1 MCPTLFVFGWQ
12 DGHGEMLSI
21 LKRRAAGGFRD
32 GSGLL
37 RRPIRSMFGIL
48 IALALVAPALTARAE
63 AAYISTLFNS
73 DNNGAPGGAVFF
85 NLTVGPKDIS
95 ITRFDTNEDAIGTFA
110 GFQIYTRLGSAFGSE
125 SDAGLWNFTAFG
137 TVTGLGVDAMSPVF
151 LNNHIDLSAGTTYGF
166 ALLMPAGVTHYYT
179 NTGSD
184 GALASY
190 ANMDL
195 TLDFGTAQSLPF
207 FGAVYDPRTWNGTI
221 YYNTPSAV
229 PLPAAAWLFLSA
241 LGGLGVFGWRRRVAA

>member
-1 MCPTLFVFGWQ
+1 MLNIVERRQAGKSLGTSGLF
-12 DGHGEMLSI
+12 E
-21 LKRRAAGGFRD
+21 RAARAT
-32 GSGLL
+32 
-37 RRPIRSMFGIL
+37 FGIL

-85 NLTVGPKDIS
+85 NLTVGPHDIS
-95 ITRFDTNEDAIGTFA
+95 ITRFDTNADAIGTFP
-110 GFQIYTRLGSAFGSE
+110 GFQVYTRSGSAFGAE
-125 SDAGLWNFTAFG
+125 SDAGLWNFRAFG

-151 LNNHIDLSAGTTYGF
+151 LNNHIDLSAATTYGF

-190 ANMDL
+190 ANLDL
-195 TLDFGTAQSLPF
+195 SLDFGTAQSLPF
-207 FGAVYDPRTWNGTI
+207 FGVVYDPRTWNGAI
-221 YYNTPSAV
+221 YYNGPSPV

-241 LGGLGVFGWRRRVAA
+241 LAGLGVFSRRRRIAA